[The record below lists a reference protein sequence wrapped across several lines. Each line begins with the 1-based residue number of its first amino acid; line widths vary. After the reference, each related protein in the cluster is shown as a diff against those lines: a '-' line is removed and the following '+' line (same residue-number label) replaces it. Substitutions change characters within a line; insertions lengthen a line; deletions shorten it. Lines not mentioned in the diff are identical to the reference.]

1 MKELL
6 LCFFACLFVAADA
19 IIISVIGCMCKLNE
33 ELLEIDRAN
42 AKTQALIKARYEEAT
57 KNLR

>member
-1 MKELL
+1 
-6 LCFFACLFVAADA
+6 
-19 IIISVIGCMCKLNE
+19 MCKLNE

-57 KNLR
+57 KKLR